1 MTPYVAPELFDCKT
15 QLPPFS
21 KKTDIY
27 SLGIL
32 LWELSS
38 GYPPFKDHDTNDR
51 TCRGILIHLIT
62 NGKRE
67 ERMSDTP
74 SDYYELYTACWNG
87 NPEERPIIE
96 DVHDKLKNML
106 FKNDEI
112 AIKIKDTEVDTEG
125 ISLIWHYIFLLFL

>member
-1 MTPYVAPELFDCKT
+1 MAPELLKHNDS
-15 QLPPFS
+15 QSPPFS
-21 KKTDIY
+21 IKTDIY
-27 SLGIL
+27 SLGVL
-32 LWELSS
+32 FWELSS
-38 GYPPFKDHDTNDR
+38 GYPPFKNHLEVA
-51 TCRGILIHLIT
+51 LIFQII
-62 NGKRE
+62 NGTRE
-67 ERMSDTP
+67 KKISNTP
-74 SDYYELYTACWNG
+74 SGYYDLYTACWNG